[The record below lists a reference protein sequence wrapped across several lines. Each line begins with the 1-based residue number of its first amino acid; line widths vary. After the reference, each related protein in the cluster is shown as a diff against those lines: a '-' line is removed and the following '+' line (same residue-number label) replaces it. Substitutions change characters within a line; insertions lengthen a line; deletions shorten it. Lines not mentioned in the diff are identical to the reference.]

1 MKDHRKG
8 LFGGGSA
15 NNVTNNLSRS
25 TPASPA
31 IGGVTPQPVKR
42 DAKTIKQQALKRP
55 FIHLLA
61 VRAVSEKYMA
71 SVLHASKEDLA
82 PLLEKYGKP
91 AIDGTK
97 YNLSD
102 RGYKEL
108 DPWGFPYKD
117 ESDRNGV
124 IERAVTAFD
133 RLRISVN
140 DPLWQKLLK
149 QEDRGKG
156 KTLSKLSNLHHGP
169 VDRVKTPKIQLE
181 PVLEDNP
188 TSNNNDR
195 GRLLGAT
202 DATTA
207 AGRSKS
213 QEVQKKTAATS
224 IPMAK
229 SNSSKPTEMGQNKG
243 QKNGEKKEPAKKAD
257 TKKAAIKKQA
267 SKLATTSAKVKSAEF
282 IEDSDEEL
290 ESDEVATAQQ
300 NSSGNIKRKAEEDLS
315 PPSKKI
321 DVKKTVKAAVKPPGE
336 KKVVPKPKPLPS
348 QTPKPLKQPQE
359 DDTKSKP
366 SQPASQTSSSS
377 VTKKRIPE
385 SQRSVPMA
393 RSISAKKNNPTVK
406 PSPLGSSPPTNASD
420 IEQEKVN
427 KPDSIKSSSS
437 SSSGS
442 PLINQRRER
451 LQQEAKRKAIQ
462 ISPSPSQ
469 SSDRNLK
476 RRVNDLDKGNHQHGG
491 FSTQDGSLSSSFS
504 DQAAKRTKLSES
516 SPSASESDQKSTR
529 SSNTSPS
536 IALSPKDLDYARS
549 FKQQWQK
556 YTSALRELQALS
568 DPPAERVEKLQ
579 NLYTKLKAHKAEIFS
594 WDKKETT

>member
-1 MKDHRKG
+1 M
-8 LFGGGSA
+8 FGGGSA
-15 NNVTNNLSRS
+15 TSVTNNVSRS

-31 IGGVTPQPVKR
+31 IGGVTPQPIKR

-82 PLLEKYGKP
+82 PLLQKYGKP

-108 DPWGFPYKD
+108 DPWAFPYKD

-124 IERAVTAFD
+124 VERAVTAFD

-169 VDRVKTPKIQLE
+169 VERVKTPKIHLE
-181 PVLEDNP
+181 PVLEDNS
-188 TSNNNDR
+188 TTNNNDR
-195 GRLLGAT
+195 GRLLAAS

-207 AGRSKS
+207 TARSKS
-213 QEVQKKTAATS
+213 QEASKKTATTS
-224 IPMAK
+224 TPAAK
-229 SNSSKPTEMGQNKG
+229 SNQSKPTEMGQNKG
-243 QKNGEKKEPAKKAD
+243 PKSGDTKEPAKKAD
-257 TKKAAIKKQA
+257 AKKAIIKKQVSKPA
-267 SKLATTSAKVKSAEF
+267 STSTKVKSAEF
-282 IEDSDEEL
+282 IEDSDEEI
-290 ESDEVATAQQ
+290 ESDEVTAAQQ
-300 NSSGNIKRKAEEDLS
+300 NASSNNKRKAEEDLS
-315 PPSKKI
+315 PPSKKV
-321 DVKKTVKAAVKPPGE
+321 DVKKTVKPAPKAPVE
-336 KKVVPKPKPLPS
+336 KKVVPKTKPAPS
-348 QTPKPLKQPQE
+348 QIPKSLKQPQG
-359 DDTKSKP
+359 DDARPKP
-366 SQPASQTSSSS
+366 SQLANQTSSS
-377 VTKKRIPE
+377 VTKKRLPE
-385 SQRSVPMA
+385 SPRSVPMV
-393 RSISAKKNNPTVK
+393 RTISGKKGNPLVK

-420 IEQEKVN
+420 MEQEKVN
-427 KPDSIKSSSS
+427 KADSIKSSSS

-451 LQQEAKRKAIQ
+451 LQQEAKLQANQ

-469 SSDRNLK
+469 NSDRNLK
-476 RRVNDLDKGNHQHGG
+476 RRVNDLEKGNHPHGG
-491 FSTQDGSLSSSFS
+491 FSTRDGSLSSSS
-504 DQAAKRTKLSES
+504 TEKPAKRPKLPES
-516 SPSASESDQKSTR
+516 SPSTSESDQKSMT

-536 IALSPKDLDYARS
+536 LVLSPKDLEYARS

-556 YTSALRELQALS
+556 YTSALRDLQALS
-568 DPPAERVEKLQ
+568 DPPVERVEKLQ
-579 NLYTKLKAHKAEIFS
+579 ELYTRLKAHKAKICS